1 MKRLFYLTAALFA
14 TTPSLADIYKY
25 TDSNGVTTYTNIK
38 PEGKQKPELIISGPQ
53 EATAPPP
60 AQEKKRATKTPTPN
74 NFPKVDNQVQTQRDA
89 KRREILMTELD
100 QEKQALENAHMLY
113 EEEKNKPEVYR
124 AANGK
129 TFRNVAKYEEKLR
142 IIEAEIQ
149 AHERN
154 IELLNKELTH

>member
-1 MKRLFYLTAALFA
+1 MKRLFYLTAALLA
-14 TTPSLADIYKY
+14 TTPCLADIYKY

-53 EATAPPP
+53 EATPPPP
-60 AQEKKRATKTPTPN
+60 AQEKKRATKTPTPS

>member
-1 MKRLFYLTAALFA
+1 MKRLFYLIPALLAASP
-14 TTPSLADIYKY
+14 TLADIYKY

-38 PEGKQKPELIISGPQ
+38 PDGKKKPELVISGPK
-53 EATAPPP
+53 EIEPPPVAHEKKATA
-60 AQEKKRATKTPTPN
+60 KTPSPT
-74 NFPKVDNQVQTQRDA
+74 NFPKVDNQVQNQRDI

-100 QEKQALENAHMLY
+100 QEKQALENARVLY
-113 EEEKNKPEVYR
+113 EEAKNIPEVYR
-124 AANGK
+124 GANGK

-154 IELLNKELTH
+154 IELLNKELHH

>member
-1 MKRLFYLTAALFA
+1 MKRLFYFIASLLAAG
-14 TTPSLADIYKY
+14 PGLADIYKY

-53 EATAPPP
+53 EAAPPPP
-60 AQEKKRATKTPTPN
+60 AQEKKRASKTPTPN
-74 NFPKVDNQVQTQRDA
+74 NFPKVDNQVQSQRDA

>member
-1 MKRLFYLTAALFA
+1 MKRLFYFITALLAA
-14 TTPSLADIYKY
+14 SPSLADIYKY
-25 TDSNGVTTYTNIK
+25 TDSNGVTTYTNIR
-38 PEGKQKPELIISGPQ
+38 PDGKQKPELVISGPK
-53 EATAPPP
+53 EAEAPP
-60 AQEKKRATKTPTPN
+60 AAREKKSTAKTPSPN

-100 QEKQALENAHMLY
+100 QEKQALENAAAVY
-113 EEEKNKPEVYR
+113 EEAKNTPEVYR

-154 IELLNKELTH
+154 IQLLNKELSH